1 MKKLKNGLKYFA
13 SIFLVLLVSLC
24 IYTFVITDV
33 LKKDYVNVFGYT
45 YFVVASGSMSGTI
58 EVDDIIFV
66 KITKDVKNN
75 DVITFKSDDGDIITH
90 RLIGMKDGKYIT
102 KGDVNNVTDEAVSK
116 NQIIGKVTLI
126 VSPSFILKS
135 IAIFLIVFILLALV
149 NFDKIIKKYILR
161 ADENSNPDKANN
173 VNQVPDSIFKNPN
186 GRVEEPSSGLT
197 VTIAIDEMEALEK
210 MHEKEE
216 EKDDSIEVLDFDD
229 VEPEKEIDEDQE
241 KEKEM
246 IDFIVSILK
255 CKKNNVAKARMN
267 KKWLTK
273 YQYIFKLCC
282 LLLENNLEQ
291 VKEDIINPPFKE
303 IFDYDLERVGLT
315 ETIRNKI
322 YDLPI
327 SAFLRI
333 LTYSILYNDDEM
345 FDGVYKIL
353 KYKVMVDKYNQY
365 LELANDKNNQK
376 EIKSIVTFMKKVS
389 NRFDNKNVFELD
401 KIERLTKIGKY

>member
-1 MKKLKNGLKYFA
+1 MKKLKNILKYCA
-13 SIFLVLLVSLC
+13 SIFLVILVSLC

-66 KITKDVKNN
+66 KITKDVKND

-102 KGDVNNVTDEAVSK
+102 KGDVNNVTDEAVSEK
-116 NQIIGKVTLI
+116 QIIGKVTLI

-161 ADENSNPDKANN
+161 SDEENKENKTP
-173 VNQVPDSIFKNPN
+173 VNQVPESIFKNPN
-186 GRVEEPSSGLT
+186 GRPEEPSSGLT

-216 EKDDSIEVLDFDD
+216 AVEDSIEVLDFEDE
-229 VEPEKEIDEDQE
+229 EPSKEIDEDEERE
-241 KEKEM
+241 KEI

-273 YQYIFKLCC
+273 YQYVYKLCQ
-282 LLLENNLEQ
+282 LLLENNIDQ
-291 VKEDIINPPFKE
+291 VKEEIINPPFKE
-303 IFDYDLERVGLT
+303 IYDYDLERVGLT
-315 ETIRNKI
+315 ESIRNKL

-327 SAFLRI
+327 SAYLRI

-365 LELANDKNNQK
+365 LELAGDKKNQK